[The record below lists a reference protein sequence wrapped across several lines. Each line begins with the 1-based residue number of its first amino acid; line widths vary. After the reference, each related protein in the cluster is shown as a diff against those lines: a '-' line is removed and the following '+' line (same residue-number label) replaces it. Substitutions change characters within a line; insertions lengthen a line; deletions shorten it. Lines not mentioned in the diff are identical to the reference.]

1 MLPSTRLRRDAC
13 TCLGEKLANSMP
25 SLRGGASKRLRNSS
39 NDAQPFLLHRK
50 QEAENCQIAKHN
62 ISVLKTKRS

>member
-25 SLRGGASKRLRNSS
+25 SLRGVSKRLRNGS
-39 NDAQPFLLHRK
+39 DDVHPFFLHRR
-50 QEAENCQIAKHN
+50 QNAENCQIAKHN
-62 ISVLKTKRS
+62 ISFLKELN